1 MEYKS
6 YIRLDTKHIRILK
19 FDMYLPCMM
28 FQKSDVL
35 SLRVLYFE
43 HFMSKNAPKNNGNIG
58 FLAFW

>member
-6 YIRLDTKHIRILK
+6 YIRLDTKHIR
-19 FDMYLPCMM
+19 MM